1 MISLNGTSYE
11 SELVFMD
18 ALLDKLLIEPLPSF
32 LSARESEEARVRI
45 KPIARLKADAS
56 AVA

>member
-1 MISLNGTSYE
+1 
-11 SELVFMD
+11 MD